1 MAIPIIEKTETGVF
15 YEKCFMYAV
24 NYTEILK
31 SGIKKADPSWPI
43 QSCKYGWEF
52 NFTDVPYETVSTE
65 VFIFPFFYK
74 YKIIISFFKYNFF
87 F

>member
-31 SGIKKADPSWPI
+31 SGIIKADPSWPI

-65 VFIFPFFYK
+65 VGISPF
-74 YKIIISFFKYNFF
+74 
-87 F
+87 

>member
-1 MAIPIIEKTETGVF
+1 
-15 YEKCFMYAV
+15 MYAV

-65 VFIFPFFYK
+65 VNLSPFCFINIRINNLYIYK
-74 YKIIISFFKYNFF
+74 YKLFFKAGMGL
-87 F
+87 